1 MDAPAH
7 PLLHR
12 ILSATNTPWNDW
24 TSCLVYHHKA
34 VNEMADWMER
44 MHRFEVI
51 MLTHIYPQ
59 VAEIARSDTEF
70 EQMINKV
77 EPDIFA
83 MAIADKHDRIRCEKI
98 IIAWDKLSGFV
109 RETLSKQPTR
119 EQIDALLD
127 RCYEMRDDTS
137 LDPKTRQE
145 ARNTTYALGRV
156 LLDWDLSTATITPL
170 RFYPNRDAR
179 FDRYKILI

>member
-1 MDAPAH
+1 
-7 PLLHR
+7 
-12 ILSATNTPWNDW
+12 
-24 TSCLVYHHKA
+24 
-34 VNEMADWMER
+34 MADWMER

-59 VAEIARSDTEF
+59 VAEIARSDAEF

-98 IIAWDKLSGFV
+98 IIAWDKLSGLV
-109 RETLSKQPTR
+109 RETLSEQPTR

-127 RCYEMRDDTS
+127 RCYEMKDDTS
-137 LDPKTRQE
+137 LDHKTRQE
-145 ARNTTYALGRV
+145 ARNTTYALDRV
-156 LLDWDLSTATITPL
+156 LCDWNLYETIAPL
-170 RFYPNRDAR
+170 RFYPSRDPR
-179 FDRYKILI
+179 FDRYKISI

>member
-1 MDAPAH
+1 MATPAH

-12 ILSATNTPWNDW
+12 ILSTTNTPWNDW

-70 EQMINKV
+70 EQMINKMELSV
-77 EPDIFA
+77 RD

-119 EQIDALLD
+119 EQINAAIDYRVFASRTFLATVRLRPAYD
-127 RCYEMRDDTS
+127 PSRNKPPQVFIAPGAFDHDYTTS
-137 LDPKTRQE
+137 VRLRTNLTFP
-145 ARNTTYALGRV
+145 
-156 LLDWDLSTATITPL
+156 LSKP
-170 RFYPNRDAR
+170 
-179 FDRYKILI
+179 

>member
-1 MDAPAH
+1 MAAPAH

-34 VNEMADWMER
+34 VNEMVDWMER
-44 MHRFEVI
+44 TNRFEVI
-51 MLTHIYPQ
+51 MLDHIYPQ
-59 VAEIARSDTEF
+59 VAEIAHSDAEF

-77 EPDIFA
+77 ELSVRD
-83 MAIADKHDRIRCEKI
+83 MAIADKHDRIRCEKV

-109 RETLSKQPTR
+109 RENLSKQPTR

-127 RCYEMRDDTS
+127 RCYEMKDDTS
-137 LDPKTRQE
+137 LNHKTRQE
-145 ARNTTYALGRV
+145 ARNTTYALNRV
-156 LLDWDLSTATITPL
+156 LWDWNLYETIMPL

-179 FDRYKILI
+179 FDRYKISI

>member
-1 MDAPAH
+1 MTAPAH

-12 ILSATNTPWNDW
+12 ILSTKNTPWNDW

-77 EPDIFA
+77 EPGIFA
-83 MAIADKHDRIRCEKI
+83 MAIADKHDRIRCEKV
-98 IIAWDKLSGFV
+98 IIAWDKLSGLV

-119 EQIDALLD
+119 EQIDAQICMIRASLVPLLSIMMHD
-127 RCYEMRDDTS
+127 ERSIRPSTTS
-137 LDPKTRQE
+137 IRYCNSGISLRHSHFASTHISPTGSIATASDPT
-145 ARNTTYALGRV
+145 
-156 LLDWDLSTATITPL
+156 
-170 RFYPNRDAR
+170 
-179 FDRYKILI
+179 

>member
-1 MDAPAH
+1 MTAPTH

-12 ILSATNTPWNDW
+12 ILSTTNTPWNDW
-24 TSCLVYHHKA
+24 TSCLVYYHKA

-51 MLTHIYPQ
+51 MLGHIYPQ
-59 VAEIARSDTEF
+59 VAEIARSDAEF

-77 EPDIFA
+77 ELSVRD
-83 MAIADKHDRIRCEKI
+83 MAIADKHDHIRCEKV

-127 RCYEMRDDTS
+127 RCYEMKDDTS
-137 LDPKTRQE
+137 LDHKTRQE
-145 ARNTTYALGRV
+145 ARNTTYALNRV
-156 LLDWDLSTATITPL
+156 LWDWNLSETITPL

-179 FDRYKILI
+179 FDRYKISI

>member
-1 MDAPAH
+1 MGAPAH

-12 ILSATNTPWNDW
+12 ILSTTNTPWNDW

-34 VNEMADWMER
+34 VNEMSDWMER

-51 MLTHIYPQ
+51 MLGHIYPQ
-59 VAEIARSDTEF
+59 VAEIARSDNEF

-83 MAIADKHDRIRCEKI
+83 MAIADKHDHIRCEKV
-98 IIAWDKLSGFV
+98 IIAWDKLSRLV
-109 RETLSKQPTR
+109 RETLSEQPTR

-145 ARNTTYALGRV
+145 A
-156 LLDWDLSTATITPL
+156 
-170 RFYPNRDAR
+170 AR
-179 FDRYKILI
+179 FDRYKISI

>member
-1 MDAPAH
+1 MTAPAH

-12 ILSATNTPWNDW
+12 ILSTTNTPWNDW

-34 VNEMADWMER
+34 VDEMSDWMER

-51 MLTHIYPQ
+51 MLDHIYPQ

-77 EPDIFA
+77 ELSVRD
-83 MAIADKHDRIRCEKI
+83 MAIADKHNRIRCEKI
-98 IIAWDKLSGFV
+98 IIAWDKLSGLV
-109 RETLSKQPTR
+109 RETLSKKPTR

-137 LDPKTRQE
+137 LDHKTRQE
-145 ARNTTYALGRV
+145 ARNTTYALNRV
-156 LLDWDLSTATITPL
+156 LWDWNLSETITPL
-170 RFYPNRDAR
+170 RFYPNRDPR
-179 FDRYKILI
+179 FDRYKISI

>member
-1 MDAPAH
+1 MTAPDH

-12 ILSATNTPWNDW
+12 ILSTTNTPWNNW

-34 VNEMADWMER
+34 VDEMSDWMER

-59 VAEIARSDTEF
+59 VAEIAHSDAEF

-83 MAIADKHDRIRCEKI
+83 MAIADNTGVMIPSNSESNH
-98 IIAWDKLSGFV
+98 
-109 RETLSKQPTR
+109 TTPTTHTFPH
-119 EQIDALLD
+119 I
-127 RCYEMRDDTS
+127 
-137 LDPKTRQE
+137 
-145 ARNTTYALGRV
+145 
-156 LLDWDLSTATITPL
+156 
-170 RFYPNRDAR
+170 
-179 FDRYKILI
+179 